1 MPPSPWFDSS
11 DISTFR
17 TGLVSMLS
25 PDPANQKMVFLAIH
39 RSLKWTPARD
49 PVVCILSITNRPSIQ
64 FFMVERGGPVCG
76 RSVVG
81 PTALEKLQDFK
92 VLKWIQDFDHKNQVF
107 FLLPVHIPYPP
118 ERERYGDGNHSINS

>member
-17 TGLVSMLS
+17 TGLISMLS
-25 PDPANQKMVFLAIH
+25 PDPANQKIVFLATH
-39 RSLKWTPARD
+39 RSLKWTPALD
-49 PVVCILSITNRPSIQ
+49 PVVCILSITNRPSFQ
-64 FFMVERGGPVCG
+64 FFVVERGGPVCG

-92 VLKWIQDFDHKNQVF
+92 VLKWIPRLRPQEPG
-107 FLLPVHIPYPP
+107 LLSLTSTYPVPTGK
-118 ERERYGDGNHSINS
+118 REVWRWES